1 MSQVFDNHIAN
12 LRQVITLRRHPTVLV
27 AVDPSRHAKRALE
40 TAIWLAKSTNA
51 RLLAVHVVP
60 PPEAPENVAP
70 DTLEK
75 LEKAY
80 LSAGSKIL
88 ADLALEARTKHDF
101 KIDTL
106 METGDAREKILTTA
120 KQNKADIIVIG
131 SRGMGKVKGMLLGS
145 MSQSI
150 VQNSRVPVLVV
161 K

>member
-1 MSQVFDNHIAN
+1 MCLSIHHGMQKGH
-12 LRQVITLRRHPTVLV
+12 
-27 AVDPSRHAKRALE
+27 S
-40 TAIWLAKSTNA
+40 
-51 RLLAVHVVP
+51 
-60 PPEAPENVAP
+60 
-70 DTLEK
+70 LEK
-75 LEKAY
+75 LERAY

-88 ADLALEARTKHDF
+88 ADLALEASTKHDF

-106 METGDAREKILTTA
+106 TETGDAREKILTA
-120 KQNKADIIVIG
+120 ARQNNADIIVIG